1 MRDGPFEIET
11 PRLILRK
18 LGVADAA
25 FILDL
30 LNQESFLRF
39 IGDRGVRSIADAR
52 EYIAKGPMASYE
64 RFGFGLYLVS
74 LREAGSPVGICGL
87 VKRPGLDDADLGFAL
102 LPQHCSRGYARE
114 AAVAVLEHGHRAFGL
129 KRIVAITA
137 PGNFK
142 SIAVL
147 ERLGF
152 LFERLVHLAEHDDG
166 LQLFARDES

>member
-1 MRDGPFEIET
+1 
-11 PRLILRK
+11 
-18 LGVADAA
+18 
-25 FILDL
+25 
-30 LNQESFLRF
+30 
-39 IGDRGVRSIADAR
+39 
-52 EYIAKGPMASYE
+52 
-64 RFGFGLYLVS
+64 
-74 LREAGSPVGICGL
+74 
-87 VKRPGLDDADLGFAL
+87 
-102 LPQHCSRGYARE
+102 
-114 AAVAVLEHGHRAFGL
+114 VLEHGHRAFGL